1 MSCPA
6 AAQARAV
13 MACLVPSHL
22 PNVIQLPVQH
32 SHGLQAEGQQ
42 EARAAVRVPGAE
54 QAAVLPQKPDGRS
67 PPPRLHSSTAASPI

>member
-6 AAQARAV
+6 AAQSRAV

-32 SHGLQAEGQQ
+32 PHGLQAEG
-42 EARAAVRVPGAE
+42 AAGGKGCSAK
-54 QAAVLPQKPDGRS
+54 AWN
-67 PPPRLHSSTAASPI
+67 